1 MAERGALAAGLRRG
15 FATMLRR
22 GLRGVWWRGTLPDR
36 PFVWAANHHSW
47 WDPFL
52 ASAVLDRAGRPA
64 CLLMAQDNLARF
76 GFARQ
81 LGVFGADE
89 PRRGL
94 SYLDTGRTLVIYPEG
109 ELRPAGPPGPLAD
122 GAAWFARR
130 AGVPLCAVAVRVVLR
145 GHEAPEAYLSLA
157 AVPASTALGSTTAA
171 LARRLD
177 AELNGVDKLIAAA
190 DPRGPL
196 PGFSPLLTGRRSW
209 DERID
214 AMAGW
219 RPWR

>member
-1 MAERGALAAGLRRG
+1 MAEGGAVAAGLRRG
-15 FATMLRR
+15 FGSMLRR
-22 GLRGVWWRGTLPDR
+22 GLRGVWWRGALPDG

-52 ASAVLDRAGRPA
+52 ASAVLDRARRPV

-76 GFARQ
+76 DFVRR
-81 LGVFGADE
+81 LGVFGTGE

-94 SYLDTGRTLVIYPEG
+94 SYLDSGRVLVVYPEG
-109 ELRPAGPPGPLAD
+109 ELRPAGAVGPLAD

-130 AGVPLCAVAVRVVLR
+130 AGVPLCPVAVRVVLR
-145 GHEAPEAYLSLA
+145 GHEVPEAYLSLA
-157 AVPASTALGSTTAA
+157 QVPSSGAPGPTTAE

-177 AELNGVDKLIAAA
+177 AELAAVDRLVAAA
-190 DPRGPL
+190 DPREPL
-196 PGFSPLLTGRRSW
+196 PGFSRLLTGRRSW